1 MAFIES
7 LIVLPLLLLLLLGI
21 VQYSFIY
28 TAKSTLDY
36 ATFMSARAGAIDHA
50 SKDSIVEGLVRSMI
64 PLTASAQDDNSLVS
78 SFTKIRKDFEDYSSV
93 KILNPTQEAFIDFG
107 VKSMNH
113 ERLEIPNEML
123 HVANSQVGLY
133 SRVNIQDAN
142 LLKVQVMYGY
152 PLRIPF
158 VNHFIVQAAK
168 LVIQD
173 PEKLNY
179 LQHNRLPILSTATV
193 RMQSRAINNSWVST
207 LAEIENATK
216 NAEK

>member
-28 TAKSTLDY
+28 TAKSALDY
-36 ATFMSARAGAIDHA
+36 AAFMSARAGAIDHA
-50 SKDSIVEGLVRSMI
+50 SKDSIVEGLIRSMVS
-64 PLTASAQDDNSLVS
+64 LTAPAQDDSSLAS
-78 SFTKIRKDFEDYSSV
+78 SFNKVRKDFEDYSSV

-113 ERLEIPNEML
+113 GRLEIPNEML
-123 HVANSQVGLY
+123 HVTNSQVGHN
-133 SRVNIQDAN
+133 SQVNIQDAN
-142 LLKVQVMYGY
+142 LLKIRVMYGY

-168 LVIQD
+168 WVIQD
-173 PEKLNY
+173 PEKLYY
-179 LQHNRLPILSTATV
+179 LQHNRLPILATATV

-207 LAEIENATK
+207 AAEVENATK
-216 NAEK
+216 